1 MKTGS
6 SHGTAIKPRPR
17 CAGNNFRHCPWPPDL
32 NPICVQKTVDRYNK
46 PKFYRNFVEERFP
59 FQQIMDENFS
69 LIIAEP
75 CIRMASKISQNKTT
89 PFFQ

>member
-1 MKTGS
+1 
-6 SHGTAIKPRPR
+6 
-17 CAGNNFRHCPWPPDL
+17 
-32 NPICVQKTVDRYNK
+32 VDRYNK